1 VVIFS
6 TNSTAIKFSI
16 LRINSEGP
24 YSSEG
29 ADEDS
34 EGTVAQAAEQA
45 LEQAI
50 EERAVQPYVYQAVVF
65 EYSSL

>member
-1 VVIFS
+1 M
-6 TNSTAIKFSI
+6 
-16 LRINSEGP
+16 LRINLDGP

-34 EGTVAQAAEQA
+34 EGTVAQEAEQV